1 MNYLL
6 DDDIDFGQYLDLTA
20 HDVAVRPASFY
31 IDDVV
36 AHFHDYSAPLGA
48 KTPWQKVGALVRFRS
63 SEVTVWT
70 GYNGH
75 GKSLALGMVAL
86 GFVAQG
92 QKICI
97 ASMEMLPKVTLAR
110 MARQAYA
117 TSKPDAEDIRDLFET
132 TANSVWLYDQQG
144 MVNSEKVV
152 GVVNY
157 AARELGCQHFIID
170 SLLKCGFGEDDYNG
184 QKSFVDRLCTVAR
197 DTGIHIHLVC
207 HSRKGKDEMTPPGK
221 MDVRGASSI
230 TDQADNV
237 ICTWRNKAKE
247 HAIAEGNA
255 HKVTNDPDAL
265 LDVCKQRNGE
275 WEGRIKLWFDA
286 ASLQYVEN
294 QAGPRNIL
302 NPRMYEST

>member
-92 QKICI
+92 QN
-97 ASMEMLPKVTLAR
+97 LH
-110 MARQAYA
+110 RQ
-117 TSKPDAEDIRDLFET
+117 
-132 TANSVWLYDQQG
+132 
-144 MVNSEKVV
+144 
-152 GVVNY
+152 
-157 AARELGCQHFIID
+157 H
-170 SLLKCGFGEDDYNG
+170 
-184 QKSFVDRLCTVAR
+184 
-197 DTGIHIHLVC
+197 
-207 HSRKGKDEMTPPGK
+207 
-221 MDVRGASSI
+221 
-230 TDQADNV
+230 
-237 ICTWRNKAKE
+237 
-247 HAIAEGNA
+247 GNA
-255 HKVTNDPDAL
+255 AKSHT
-265 LDVCKQRNGE
+265 CKDGAAGIRYIKTRR
-275 WEGRIKLWFDA
+275 GRH
-286 ASLQYVEN
+286 
-294 QAGPRNIL
+294 PRFV
-302 NPRMYEST
+302 